1 MDVDL
6 MKQIT
11 YVDYKFVRNWENG
24 GNVISFDEELTLDKL
39 DVEIGD
45 SFIVDVRDGKVC
57 FVNVDMRE
65 GLDDYQLDLFHS

>member
-6 MKQIT
+6 TKNMAYYEYSI
-11 YVDYKFVRNWENG
+11 FRNWENG

-65 GLDDYQLDLFHS
+65 GLDDDQLDLFHS

>member
-6 MKQIT
+6 TKNMAYHEYSI
-11 YVDYKFVRNWENG
+11 VRNWENG

-45 SFIVDVRDGKVC
+45 AFIVDVRDGKVC

-65 GLDDYQLDLFHS
+65 GLDDDQLDLFHS